1 VSVLQIP
8 SRPEPVETVAM
19 FWAHYDDDLVFA
31 NPTLLHALDGGHHA
45 HSFFFTAS
53 DAGTGMSDYMNGRES
68 GIRAAYDTMRGAAG
82 PWSDRTVV
90 LANGVTVTVT
100 RPDGDDRVSLS
111 FLRLPDG
118 GVRGGGYAATGWQ
131 SLAKLVSG
139 EIPSLRT
146 LDTGQAITLPL
157 LRTTVAHLVLAHNAA
172 KVISHSPGFDDGPG
186 DDHPDH
192 QSVGRVVASVV
203 DAGHVPAGTV
213 QYAVGYPGAQ
223 RPANIDPEI
232 LARKLEAFAS
242 YAAWDP
248 VVARE
253 HVHEY
258 LQVRG
263 FGEWLQR
270 HYLEPHSGP
279 IPVVP
284 DAPELVGSSAPHVL
298 PRPDATDATDAVGR
312 ATPRRLARPG
322 TADRQ
327 NQYLPRSSSPKSSGD
342 PRPV

>member
-1 VSVLQIP
+1 MGTQRVP
-8 SRPEPVETVAM
+8 APHRHVETMAM

-31 NPTLLHALDGGHHA
+31 NPTLSQALDSGQRA

-53 DAGTGMSDYMNGRES
+53 DAGTGMSDYMSGRES
-68 GIRAAYDTMRGAAG
+68 GIRAAYDTMRGSVG
-82 PWSDRTVV
+82 PWSDRSVV

-100 RPDGDDRVSLS
+100 SPDGDDRVSLA

-118 GVRGGGYAATGWQ
+118 GVRGGGYAATGRQ
-131 SLAKLVSG
+131 SLAKLITG
-139 EIPSLRT
+139 ELSELHT
-146 LDTGQAITLPL
+146 VDSGQAITLAL
-157 LRTTVAHLVLAHNAA
+157 LRSTVAHVVRAQHPTT
-172 KVISHSPGFDDGPG
+172 VISHHPGYDDGPG

-203 DAGHVPAGTV
+203 DAGDIPAGTV
-213 QYAVGYPGAQ
+213 QYAVGYPAAR
-223 RPANIDPEI
+223 RPANIAPDL
-232 LARKLEAFAS
+232 LARKLEVFAS

-258 LQVRG
+258 LHVRG

-270 HYLEPHSGP
+270 HYLEPHSGLV
-279 IPVVP
+279 PVISD
-284 DAPELVGSSAPHVL
+284 DADPASALATHAV
-298 PRPDATDATDAVGR
+298 PRPDSTDALGR
-312 ATPRRLARPG
+312 AAPRHLARPVPV
-322 TADRQ
+322 DHQ